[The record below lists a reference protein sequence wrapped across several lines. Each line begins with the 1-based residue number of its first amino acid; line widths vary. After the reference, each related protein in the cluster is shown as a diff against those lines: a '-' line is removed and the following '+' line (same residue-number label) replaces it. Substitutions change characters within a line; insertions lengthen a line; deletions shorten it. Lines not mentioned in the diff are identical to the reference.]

1 MNNKQSSIKT
11 KLNITLISVILIMFF
26 MITVPVFIFYQ
37 PYYESQQKDFLT
49 SAYSK
54 LNKYPANEAEL
65 TSNLLKISG
74 SEYMNMFVL
83 DESQDVVYATNRQI
97 ETNNNEQQLFNM
109 DLSKTNLKTNNNSF
123 IILSDINPTSNI
135 KTLFLATH
143 INIGDIGYYV
153 IFEKPIGDI
162 HSVVNSIVLFIF
174 ICIIPMSLFSIL
186 IVTRVSNFII
196 SPILELSKIS
206 NEIANFNFDVPI
218 TTKTNDEIGILSS
231 NIEKLAIELKGK
243 IEELEA
249 QNNILKTAIIEKD
262 RNAKIQKDFISNVS
276 HELKTP
282 ITLILGYCEALKL
295 DVDEETKNE
304 YMGII
309 ISESHKMNNLIS
321 DMLDIARLQSGD
333 KQLTKEPFDFS
344 ALLHKLINKHQLI
357 FKENKINLTT
367 DIEDNIIINGDKSK
381 LELVLSNFVVNAVR
395 YVDEKKNIK
404 ISLFEEDNKYIFK
417 IYNTA
422 NAFSDEDIKKIWG
435 SFYKIDKAHSREKGG
450 TGIGLYLVKTILE
463 LHDFEYGVSNVQDGV
478 EFFIKIPK
486 NIK

>member
-1 MNNKQSSIKT
+1 
-11 KLNITLISVILIMFF
+11 
-26 MITVPVFIFYQ
+26 
-37 PYYESQQKDFLT
+37 
-49 SAYSK
+49 
-54 LNKYPANEAEL
+54 
-65 TSNLLKISG
+65 
-74 SEYMNMFVL
+74 
-83 DESQDVVYATNRQI
+83 
-97 ETNNNEQQLFNM
+97 
-109 DLSKTNLKTNNNSF
+109 
-123 IILSDINPTSNI
+123 
-135 KTLFLATH
+135 
-143 INIGDIGYYV
+143 
-153 IFEKPIGDI
+153 
-162 HSVVNSIVLFIF
+162 
-174 ICIIPMSLFSIL
+174 MSLFSIL

-357 FKENKINLTT
+357 FKENKINLTA

-404 ISLFEEDNKYIFK
+404 ISLFEEDNKYVFK

>member
-1 MNNKQSSIKT
+1 
-11 KLNITLISVILIMFF
+11 
-26 MITVPVFIFYQ
+26 
-37 PYYESQQKDFLT
+37 
-49 SAYSK
+49 
-54 LNKYPANEAEL
+54 
-65 TSNLLKISG
+65 
-74 SEYMNMFVL
+74 
-83 DESQDVVYATNRQI
+83 
-97 ETNNNEQQLFNM
+97 
-109 DLSKTNLKTNNNSF
+109 
-123 IILSDINPTSNI
+123 
-135 KTLFLATH
+135 
-143 INIGDIGYYV
+143 
-153 IFEKPIGDI
+153 
-162 HSVVNSIVLFIF
+162 
-174 ICIIPMSLFSIL
+174 MSLFSIL

-333 KQLTKEPFDFS
+333 KQITKEPFDFS

-463 LHDFEYGVSNVQDGV
+463 LHEFEYGVSNVREGV
-478 EFFIKIPK
+478 ECFIKIPK

>member
-1 MNNKQSSIKT
+1 
-11 KLNITLISVILIMFF
+11 
-26 MITVPVFIFYQ
+26 
-37 PYYESQQKDFLT
+37 
-49 SAYSK
+49 
-54 LNKYPANEAEL
+54 
-65 TSNLLKISG
+65 
-74 SEYMNMFVL
+74 
-83 DESQDVVYATNRQI
+83 
-97 ETNNNEQQLFNM
+97 
-109 DLSKTNLKTNNNSF
+109 
-123 IILSDINPTSNI
+123 
-135 KTLFLATH
+135 
-143 INIGDIGYYV
+143 
-153 IFEKPIGDI
+153 
-162 HSVVNSIVLFIF
+162 
-174 ICIIPMSLFSIL
+174 
-186 IVTRVSNFII
+186 
-196 SPILELSKIS
+196 
-206 NEIANFNFDVPI
+206 
-218 TTKTNDEIGILSS
+218 
-231 NIEKLAIELKGK
+231 
-243 IEELEA
+243 
-249 QNNILKTAIIEKD
+249 
-262 RNAKIQKDFISNVS
+262 
-276 HELKTP
+276 
-282 ITLILGYCEALKL
+282 
-295 DVDEETKNE
+295 
-304 YMGII
+304 
-309 ISESHKMNNLIS
+309 
-321 DMLDIARLQSGD
+321 MLDIARLQSGD